1 MACAHFTSF
10 QSISPHIAS
19 SPPFFL
25 SLSPDSP
32 ALTIAPRSCPHTPGG
47 IAGETNDSTATTIRF
62 GPGDII
68 GTHNGTIYNADYL
81 FRRFKLRRFAQVD
94 SELLF
99 RLAHNAVRDD
109 RIDMEMFRARL
120 ELCRGQI
127 TAVLAS
133 RLDPETIL
141 VLKGNKPLELRI
153 HRRYRAA
160 LYASDP
166 AFLDAVLADE
176 RGWRELSL
184 EFTCLPKPRRRQVA
198 QAKRGKA
205 P

>member
-1 MACAHFTSF
+1 M
-10 QSISPHIAS
+10 
-19 SPPFFL
+19 
-25 SLSPDSP
+25 
-32 ALTIAPRSCPHTPGG
+32 
-47 IAGETNDSTATTIRF
+47 
-62 GPGDII
+62 
-68 GTHNGTIYNADYL
+68 
-81 FRRFKLRRFAQVD
+81 
-94 SELLF
+94 F

-109 RIDMEMFRARL
+109 RIDMERFRARL

-141 VLKGNKPLELRI
+141 VLKGNKPLELRA
-153 HRRYRAA
+153 HCRYRVV

-176 RGWRELSL
+176 RGWRELPVPAMSMVVFRHEDLMEFSRESL
-184 EFTCLPKPRRRQVA
+184 EFIA